1 MAEIKAETRR
11 GMLAE
16 GPFTRAIMHP
26 AIDGGSEMN
35 VIGGCLGRA
44 LRVVVVLCSAFWPE
58 PTLLAQVA
66 EASEGPGS
74 ILRVWPLE
82 GGGPGTLDRP

>member
-1 MAEIKAETRR
+1 
-11 GMLAE
+11 
-16 GPFTRAIMHP
+16 
-26 AIDGGSEMN
+26 
-35 VIGGCLGRA
+35 
-44 LRVVVVLCSAFWPE
+44 VVVVLCSAFWPE